1 MNIVSYKIKSNYTQK
16 SSGLL
21 TTIFTLL
28 LACQISLG
36 QSSKI
41 DLEDIYIKNTFAVQK
56 VGGLRWMQDGKY
68 FTTLQASS
76 KDKSQQI
83 VKYDV
88 TNGQQVQILLNS
100 KDLRDPETGEQLTIE
115 DYSFGAGETKILL
128 ATQIESIYRRS
139 KRAYYYIYDT
149 QTKNIFKIDEGG
161 KQLYATLSPD
171 GLKVAYV
178 YSNNLNVIDL
188 ASGVRKQITTD
199 GKSNEVINGGADW
212 VYEEEFYLTRA
223 FEWSPDSKK
232 IAFLRFD
239 ESAVREYNMQKWG
252 ELYPKDYR
260 YKYPKAGEDNSIV
273 TAHIYH
279 VDGDQLI
286 NIDTGTE
293 KDIYLPRIYW
303 LPNSNEISLI
313 RMNRM
318 QNKLEILL
326 GKVEDGSSSI
336 IVTENSPTFVDLTFT
351 DDLKYLNDGQHI
363 LRTSEKDGF
372 KHIYIYSIKGKE
384 MHQVTKGEFEV
395 DKLIGID
402 EKQKTIYYTST
413 EVSPLERHLFSIKTD
428 GTGKKQITKGSGVHA
443 IDLSSDCKYFVSDF
457 SSATMAPSQTLY
469 TNTGKKLRILIDNEK
484 LLRKSKEKGMVKSES
499 FQLETEDGHILHGYI
514 LKPSNM
520 EANKEYPLL
529 MHVYGGPGVQKVINK
544 WEGINWHQYL
554 VQEGYVV
561 ACVDNRGT
569 DGRGIEFK
577 HKTYGQMGKYELE
590 DQVMAAKY
598 LGNLPYIDASRIA
611 IWGSSYGGY
620 MSSLALFVVPEVFK
634 AAIAVAPVTNWRFY
648 DTIYTERYLG
658 LPNEN
663 PGGYDDYAPLS
674 HTENLEGALLLIH
687 GTGDDNVHFQHTIEL
702 QDALIK
708 SNKQF
713 ETFIYP
719 NRNHS
724 ISGGNT
730 RHHMYLKM
738 TDFLKRSL

>member
-16 SSGLL
+16 SSSLL

-115 DYSFGAGETKILL
+115 DYSFGAVETKILL

-188 ASGVRKQITTD
+188 ASGVRKQITPD

-286 NIDTGTE
+286 NVDTGTE

-484 LLRKSKEKGMVKSES
+484 LLHKSKEKGMVKSES